1 MKKIF
6 VILVSVILAA
16 AFAAGCQATPE
27 EEVVIQKDMEQ
38 LIEKAV
44 AEDNTQKD
52 ISLREY
58 LDAPEIY
65 TASFDG
71 YNGDLTVNANA
82 IVTIPDSNGI
92 SVVRA
97 GKHTFTQ
104 EEADKMIGV
113 LLQGATLYEIDQS
126 LTKEEIEAKLITY
139 YGMRDGSIPMNV
151 DGENPNDTEKLQQVI
166 EYYENMLVDAPE
178 TKNQTPA
185 NTKFHTPETAV
196 NPDARVI
203 EGMAT
208 VDGKAAYLYI
218 NNGFFNAN
226 NIEATFVNAQT
237 QPEGNFRYAPYTIL
251 SAEDAA
257 KVQAP
262 ASFIMTGAEAQ
273 GVAEE
278 VLAQLGI
285 TEMACVETRFAVMM
299 DEHAGG
305 NVVAEADADK
315 EAALSPEQ
323 LANGK
328 WAYSLQYQRTIDG
341 IPVTLTKHDGNSS
354 KDEDDYSEPWPY
366 ERVEV
371 IVDETGVV
379 YFHYMSPYIIQETVT
394 ENATLRDFPEITS
407 VFEKMF
413 PITYGYLD
421 EAGTDYSLQV
431 EMTEVRLGL
440 MRVTEQN
447 SRDSGLLIP
456 VWDFFG
462 EVTIVPYEGEPYN
475 LSGGLDSLLTLN
487 AIDGAI
493 IDRSLGY

>member
-6 VILVSVILAA
+6 AILASVI
-16 AFAAGCQATPE
+16 FAVVFVAGCQVTPE
-27 EEVVIQKDMEQ
+27 GPVVVQKDMEQ

-44 AEDNTQKD
+44 AEDDTPKD

-58 LDAPEIY
+58 LGAPETY
-65 TASFDG
+65 TASFNG
-71 YNGDLTVNANA
+71 YNGDLTVNVDAN
-82 IVTIPDSNGI
+82 VTVPDSNGI

-104 EEADKMIGV
+104 EEADKMMGV

-126 LTKEEIEAKLITY
+126 LTKEEVEAKLITY

-151 DGENPNDTEKLQQVI
+151 DGENPNDTEKLQQAI
-166 EYYENMLVDAPE
+166 EYYEGMLVNAPE
-178 TKNQTPA
+178 TKNQTSA
-185 NTKFHTPETAV
+185 NTKFHAPETAV

-203 EGMAT
+203 EGMTT

-218 NNGFFNAN
+218 NNGSFNAN

-237 QPEGNFRYAPYTIL
+237 QLEGNFRYAPYMVL

-257 KVQAP
+257 KAQAP
-262 ASFIMTGAEAQ
+262 AAFTMTEAEAQ

-285 TEMACVETRFAVMM
+285 TEMACVEARFAVMM

-305 NVVAEADADK
+305 NVAAEADTGK
-315 EAALSPEQ
+315 EAALSSEQ

-328 WAYSLQYQRTIDG
+328 WAYSLQYQRTIDRVP
-341 IPVTLTKHDGNSS
+341 ITLTRHDGNSL

-379 YFHYMSPYIIQETVT
+379 YFHYVSPYTIQETVT

-462 EVTIVPYEGEPYN
+462 EVTVVPYEGEPYN

-487 AIDGAI
+487 AIDGSI
-493 IDRSLGY
+493 IDRGLGY